1 MWYFFNEKIMMRGGD
16 DEQII
21 MNGLTGK
28 KDFFTVTAK
37 NQIKVI
43 SQKKLFLVNSGKKLV
58 LEKFVL
64 HVFKRMVM
72 FSNKEDSRLHKRHL
86 IAYSLLLE
94 C

>member
-37 NQIKVI
+37 NQIKEI
-43 SQKKLFLVNSGKKLV
+43 SQKK
-58 LEKFVL
+58 
-64 HVFKRMVM
+64 
-72 FSNKEDSRLHKRHL
+72 
-86 IAYSLLLE
+86 
-94 C
+94 